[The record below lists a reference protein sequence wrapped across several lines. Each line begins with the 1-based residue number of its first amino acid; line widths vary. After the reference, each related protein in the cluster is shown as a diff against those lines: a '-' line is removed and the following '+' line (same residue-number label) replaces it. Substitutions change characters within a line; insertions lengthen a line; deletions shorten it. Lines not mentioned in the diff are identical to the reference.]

1 MMQPPIQKNKSV
13 GITHALR
20 GLLWACGDQ
29 INLKIQLTIAVIT
42 IIVGVSIHIS
52 TTEWLFIVSAI
63 AVVFI
68 AELLNTSIEQA
79 TDAITQSYSTYIKRA
94 KDTGAAAVLIASIYA
109 AVVGTIIFMPK
120 LI

>member
-1 MMQPPIQKNKSV
+1 MMQPPIQRNKSV

-20 GLLWACGDQ
+20 GLLWACSDQ

-52 TTEWLFIVSAI
+52 TTEWLFIASAI
-63 AVVFI
+63 AVVLV
-68 AELLNTSIEQA
+68 AELLNTSIEQT

-94 KDTGAAAVLIASIYA
+94 KDTAAAAVLIASVYA
-109 AVVGTIIFMPK
+109 AAVGTIIFMPK